1 MTGTKT
7 TSGFT
12 MLWATEEM
20 VNEHPISAD
29 TSAINDIESG
39 AVCTMRARNPAFFE
53 AVSRDSRRIEPG
65 SAGSV
70 TQFSDSN
77 SINRTESLDANGWSL
92 DMATRKFSSAINL
105 DVIPSGGTVH
115 RTIPM
120 SSRRSSSINNAS
132 FAKAEL
138 SSTNSIPGLV
148 FLTNFAHRPTS
159 RCEEVPAKPRRT
171 RPVVPLPAAET
182 AISAI
187 RHASRISRAG
197 SSSAS
202 PAAVSRTV
210 RVLRSNNGEPSCF
223 SNCLIVRLSGGCAI
237 RSRCAARPKCSSS
250 ATARNALI

>member
-12 MLWATEEM
+12 MLRATEEI

-29 TSAINDIESG
+29 TNAINDIESG
-39 AVCTMRARNPAFFE
+39 AVWTIRARNPAFFD
-53 AVSRDSRRIEPG
+53 AVSSDSRRIEPG

-77 SINRTESLDANGWSL
+77 SINRTDSLDANGWSF
-92 DMATRKFSSAINL
+92 DMATRKSSSAINL

-120 SSRRSSSINNAS
+120 SSRRSSNINNAS

-138 SSTNSIPGLV
+138 SSTNSIPGFV

-171 RPVVPLPAAET
+171 RPVVPLPAADT
-182 AISAI
+182 RDLGHPARVQNLA
-187 RHASRISRAG
+187 RRKQQRFTG
-197 SSSAS
+197 SS
-202 PAAVSRTV
+202 
-210 RVLRSNNGEPSCF
+210 EPH
-223 SNCLIVRLSGGCAI
+223 
-237 RSRCAARPKCSSS
+237 SSS
-250 ATARNALI
+250 TSIEQRRTELFLELPDRSTQRRLRNPKPLCRTAEM

>member
-39 AVCTMRARNPAFFE
+39 AVCTIRAKNPAFFE

-115 RTIPM
+115 RTIRCRVVDRAASTTPRSRKRNCRARIRYRD
-120 SSRRSSSINNAS
+120 SSFSPISPTARRADAKKSPRNPGERDLS
-132 FAKAEL
+132 FPCL
-138 SSTNSIPGLV
+138 PQTPRS
-148 FLTNFAHRPTS
+148 RPS
-159 RCEEVPAKPRRT
+159 GT
-171 RPVVPLPAAET
+171 RPE
-182 AISAI
+182 
-187 RHASRISRAG
+187 SRA
-197 SSSAS
+197 
-202 PAAVSRTV
+202 PEAA
-210 RVLRSNNGEPSCF
+210 
-223 SNCLIVRLSGGCAI
+223 
-237 RSRCAARPKCSSS
+237 
-250 ATARNALI
+250 ALHRQQ

>member
-39 AVCTMRARNPAFFE
+39 AVCTIRAKNCVLRGSEQRLPQNRTWLRRKRHPILGLQFDQPNRVPRRQRVVFGHGHQK
-53 AVSRDSRRIEPG
+53 VLLGDQSRRDPERRYGP
-65 SAGSV
+65 
-70 TQFSDSN
+70 
-77 SINRTESLDANGWSL
+77 
-92 DMATRKFSSAINL
+92 
-105 DVIPSGGTVH
+105 PH
-115 RTIPM
+115 HPM

-138 SSTNSIPGLV
+138 SSTNSIPGFV

-171 RPVVPLPAAET
+171 RPVVPLPAADT

-250 ATARNALI
+250 ATARKALI

>member
-39 AVCTMRARNPAFFE
+39 AVCTIRARNPAFFE

-77 SINRTESLDANGWSL
+77 SINRTESFDANGWSF
-92 DMATRKFSSAINL
+92 DIATRKSSSAINL

-138 SSTNSIPGLV
+138 SSTNSIPGFV

-159 RCEEVPAKPRRT
+159 RCEEVPRETQANATCRSLACRRH
-171 RPVVPLPAAET
+171 RDLGHPA
-182 AISAI
+182 
-187 RHASRISRAG
+187 
-197 SSSAS
+197 
-202 PAAVSRTV
+202 
-210 RVLRSNNGEPSCF
+210 RVQNL
-223 SNCLIVRLSGGCAI
+223 
-237 RSRCAARPKCSSS
+237 ARPE
-250 ATARNALI
+250 AAALHRQQ